1 MRRKFIY
8 FVLVPLIVLIGILF
22 FFLDGWVESGLETA
36 GESMVGARVEIDDLR
51 LTLSPLGIRFARLQV
66 ANPDDP
72 WKNLFETR
80 TVRFSLELNQLLR
93 GKYIVEQMEVNDI
106 ILGTRRTSDGSLPGT
121 RRGERTGSGTG
132 FTGLV
137 QDVLEKTVEK
147 TPLFD
152 PAMLRTGVNVDSL
165 VRAQNFQTLALVDSL
180 RHSVATASLRW
191 DSLKT
196 DLETGLVQLKEI
208 ETNVRAINPA
218 ALKTPDQILAA
229 VTTVNNSYATITA
242 LESTF
247 DSRQKSVRTYFD
259 DLTGAVGTIPRSV
272 EKDYQKVLTLARLP
286 DFNAMGLAELIVGK
300 QLLSEILTYARWAD
314 LAREQ
319 IAKHTPEPEI
329 QKPPRMK
336 GQNIHFPVE
345 RGYPKFWIKQI
356 RISGGTDRSQN
367 DDYIY
372 ASGEVR
378 HVSSDQALAGEPL
391 SIALEGTRSGETSF
405 ALGALID
412 RRKEIPFDEYRV
424 RATGIRLATYELGK
438 SDFLPSKITNARL
451 NSSVIVTIPG
461 DRFNAVAEMGFRN
474 LTLEFGRDPRNIGE
488 RLAREIL
495 RGISEFDAN
504 LRIWTAAGGLDVAF
518 TSTIDDQF
526 AARAKSALGAE
537 LLRLQSEIRA
547 KVDAVIQ
554 QKRWEFETLYESK
567 RAEAFATLGDFE
579 TTLTQVTGLAEGK
592 KRELLAQLEKQ
603 KQGTLDGAIKKLFKK

>member
-8 FVLVPLIVLIGILF
+8 FVLVPLIVLIAVLY
-22 FFLDGWVESGLETA
+22 FFLDGWVESGLERA
-36 GESMVGARVEIDDLR
+36 GESMVGARVEIDNLR
-51 LTLSPLGIRFARLQV
+51 LTLSPLAIRFARLQV

-121 RRGERTGSGTG
+121 RRSDRTGPGTG
-132 FTGLV
+132 FTGLL
-137 QDVLEKTVEK
+137 QNVLEKTVEK

-180 RHSVATASLRW
+180 RESVSTASLRW

-196 DLETGLVQLKEI
+196 DLEAGFVQLKEI
-208 ETNVRAINPA
+208 DTNVRGINPA

-229 VTTVNNSYATITA
+229 VRTVDDSYTTITA
-242 LESTF
+242 LRSAF
-247 DSRQKSVRTYFD
+247 DDRQKSVHAYFD
-259 DLTGAVGTIPRSV
+259 NLAGAVGTIPRSV

-314 LAREQ
+314 VARAQ
-319 IAKHTPEPEI
+319 IAKHAPEPEI

-345 RGYPKFWIKQI
+345 RGYPKFWVKQI
-356 RISGGTDRSQN
+356 RISGGTDRSQD

-378 HVSSDQALAGEPL
+378 HISSDQALAGEPL
-391 SIALEGTRSGETSF
+391 RISLEGTRSGETSF

-424 RATGIRLATYELGK
+424 RAAGIRLATYELGK
-438 SDFLPSKITNARL
+438 SDFLPSRITNARL
-451 NSSVIVTIPG
+451 NSSVVVTIPG
-461 DRFNAVAEMGFRN
+461 DQFNAVAEMGFRN
-474 LTLEFGRDPRNIGE
+474 LTLEFGRDARNIGE
-488 RLAREIL
+488 RLARDIL
-495 RGISEFDAN
+495 RGISGFDAS
-504 LRIWTAAGGLDVAF
+504 LRVWTAAGGLDVAF

-526 AARAKSALGAE
+526 AARAKDALGAE
-537 LLRLQSEIRA
+537 LLRLQSEIRT
-547 KVDAVIQ
+547 KVNAVIQ
-554 QKRWEFETLYESK
+554 QKRREFEALYESK
-567 RAEAFATLGDFE
+567 KAEAFAKLGEFE

-592 KRELLAQLEKQ
+592 KQELLAQLEKQ
-603 KQGTLDGAIKKLFKK
+603 KQGTLDGAIKKIFKK